1 MKNVYFICTGNT
13 CRSPM
18 AEGLFCAELEK
29 QGLSSLCSVKS
40 AGLAATVGAPPSD
53 NAVSAAKK
61 YGADISAHRSN
72 ALSQYDLSEENYYI
86 CMSLK

>member
-1 MKNVYFICTGNT
+1 
-13 CRSPM
+13 M

-53 NAVSAAKK
+53 NAVSAAKNT
-61 YGADISAHRSN
+61 APIFPRTVPTHFRN
-72 ALSQYDLSEENYYI
+72 MI
-86 CMSLK
+86 